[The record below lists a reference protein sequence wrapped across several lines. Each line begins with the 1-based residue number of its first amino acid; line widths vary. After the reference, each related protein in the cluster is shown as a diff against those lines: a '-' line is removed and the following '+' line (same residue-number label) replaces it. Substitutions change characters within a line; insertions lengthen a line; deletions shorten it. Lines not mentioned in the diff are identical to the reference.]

1 MRFTILSSIL
11 SESPGWSS
19 KQTTFYIQTAV
30 LKQRA
35 FGVVLCLF
43 YPPILEAKLLNMVD
57 FKNLNTKQML
67 LHSYIHI

>member
-11 SESPGWSS
+11 SERPGWSS
-19 KQTTFYIQTAV
+19 KKQTTFYIQTAV

-57 FKNLNTKQML
+57 FKNLNT
-67 LHSYIHI
+67 